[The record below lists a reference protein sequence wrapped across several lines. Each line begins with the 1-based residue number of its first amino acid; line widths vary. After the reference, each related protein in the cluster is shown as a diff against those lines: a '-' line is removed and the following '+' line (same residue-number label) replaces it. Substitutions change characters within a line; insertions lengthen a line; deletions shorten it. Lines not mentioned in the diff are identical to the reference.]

1 MLTRDPK
8 FLSLLEDFK
17 SQLRTEYGFPLNPSL
32 GKVFDQ
38 LKATLPEKVPLSKSS
53 YLLDLPK
60 WFGDIYEAVFGA
72 IWLDQNQSLSKF
84 WEIAGPQLKPLMRF
98 ESHRKEERFKSLNPR
113 KFLDEKAEKFKAD
126 EPQKLTSEGLGKRW
140 ADCQGIFKK
149 IFELLAFLPFTQRSN
164 ARVFQIACRRKSCS
178 FRKIRRQS

>member
-1 MLTRDPK
+1 MLTREPK

-17 SQLRTEYGFPLNPSL
+17 AQLRTDYGFPLNPSL

-38 LKATLPEKVPLSKSS
+38 LKARDSSTAQCDRGHNWSIDQVRRSLIKATLPEKVQLSKSN

-113 KFLDEKAEKFKAD
+113 KFLDEKADKFKAD
-126 EPQKLTSEGLGKRW
+126 EPQKLTSEGMGERLTGIRVISLGR
-140 ADCQGIFKK
+140 GNLNI
-149 IFELLAFLPFTQRSN
+149 N
-164 ARVFQIACRRKSCS
+164 
-178 FRKIRRQS
+178 FRY